1 MNELGDFLRARRSR
15 LSPADAGIAV
25 YGHRKVAGL
34 RREEIAVLAGVSA
47 DYYTRLEQGR
57 ERRPSAQ
64 VLDALSRALDLDDET
79 TEHLYRLAG
88 TAPNHRPAPVREVVS
103 PALLQLMDHYTST
116 PAFVINRTLDVLATN
131 AIADA
136 LFSPFARADNL
147 LRMTFLDP
155 AGQKFY
161 AEWNRAAQAGVA
173 NLRIAAGHAPR
184 DPRLLDLVG
193 TLSAA
198 SEEFTAMWT
207 AQEIRGKTQEAKA
220 ILHPEVGPLSL
231 TYQAFDVRNAPGQQL
246 IIYQAEPGSTSAEAI
261 ILLGAR
267 QPRKTRRNA

>member
-15 LSPADAGIAV
+15 LSPADAGITV
-25 YGHRKVAGL
+25 YGHRRVAGL

-57 ERRPSAQ
+57 ERHPSAQ

-79 TEHLYRLAG
+79 TGHLYRLAG
-88 TAPNHRPAPVREVVS
+88 TALGHSPAPVREVVS
-103 PALLQLMDHYTST
+103 PALLQLMDHYTAI
-116 PAFVINRTLDVLATN
+116 PAFVVNRTLDVLATN

-136 LFSPFARADNL
+136 LFSPFAIADNL

-155 AGQKFY
+155 AGRKFY
-161 AEWNRAAQAGVA
+161 TAWNRAAQAGVA
-173 NLRIAAGHAPR
+173 NLRIAAGHDPR
-184 DPRLLDLVG
+184 DPRLLELVA

-207 AQEIRGKTQEAKA
+207 AQEIRGKTLDAKE
-220 ILHPEVGPLSL
+220 ILHPGVGPLSL

-246 IIYQAEPGSTSAEAI
+246 IIYQAEPGSTSAESI
-261 ILLGAR
+261 VLLGAR

>member
-1 MNELGDFLRARRSR
+1 
-15 LSPADAGIAV
+15 
-25 YGHRKVAGL
+25 
-34 RREEIAVLAGVSA
+34 
-47 DYYTRLEQGR
+47 
-57 ERRPSAQ
+57 
-64 VLDALSRALDLDDET
+64 
-79 TEHLYRLAG
+79 
-88 TAPNHRPAPVREVVS
+88 VREVVS

-136 LFSPFARADNL
+136 LFSPFAVADNL

-155 AGQKFY
+155 AGRKFY
-161 AEWNRAAQAGVA
+161 AAWNRAAQAGVA
-173 NLRIAAGHAPR
+173 NLRVAAGHDPR
-184 DPRLLDLVG
+184 DPRLLELVA

-207 AQEIRGKTQEAKA
+207 AQDIRGKTQDAKEL
-220 ILHPEVGPLSL
+220 LHPEVGPLSL

-246 IIYQAEPGSTSAEAI
+246 IIYQAEPGSASAEAI